1 MDYILFILLGK
12 DDPRAC
18 QVILNLNKANI
29 ISLQRGMQGT
39 GAGWAG
45 HWVDIPQEA
54 GLLELS
60 PRTILLTAAH
70 LGQYERS
77 DGRVYNE
84 IFFQTPLM
92 IVFRL
97 QLLHSGDEGGEKI
110 QQR

>member
-45 HWVDIPQEA
+45 HWVDTGWTLGGHSSGSGAA
-54 GLLELS
+54 GAQS
-60 PRTILLTAAH
+60 TDH
-70 LGQYERS
+70 SS
-77 DGRVYNE
+77 DGSTSWT
-84 IFFQTPLM
+84 I
-92 IVFRL
+92 
-97 QLLHSGDEGGEKI
+97 
-110 QQR
+110 